1 MTKNTK
7 MLLTIGGVAVVGYL
21 IWKRMQKPS
30 SKEVAKSFTGNEEFF
45 NLTASGGG
53 TKVKYIAGGYDPNH
67 LNSDGTRGATWISLG
82 GSGSSGFWSTSI
94 GLGQYVAQGTTV
106 YPRLG

>member
-45 NLTASGGG
+45 NLTASG
-53 TKVKYIAGGYDPNH
+53 I
-67 LNSDGTRGATWISLG
+67 
-82 GSGSSGFWSTSI
+82 
-94 GLGQYVAQGTTV
+94 
-106 YPRLG
+106 